1 MTLPNIAT
9 YAQADSKVQT
19 IEAKSVPE
27 VGCPVGLD
35 SSEAE
40 LEIDPF
46 NAVVA
51 IRIYLNYRNNSSQ
64 QLAAVKFRVRF
75 LDEQGETCGNF
86 QAEDARSVSPGGSGS
101 QKWRKEG
108 INPRTR
114 SILVRV
120 LQAKFADA
128 TTWNSEKLQSPGD
141 VTAGSSDTTPP
152 SVTPPTAETPP
163 ASSSEPSTGADDLK
177 PKMDDP
183 FSK

>member
-1 MTLPNIAT
+1 MTLPDIAT

-19 IEAKSVPE
+19 IEAKSLPE
-27 VGCPVGLD
+27 AGCPVGVD
-35 SSEAE
+35 ASEAE

-46 NAVVA
+46 NAPVA
-51 IRIYLNYRNNSSQ
+51 IRVYLNYRNNSSQ
-64 QLAAVKFRVRF
+64 QLVAVKFRARF
-75 LDEQGETCGNF
+75 LDGEGEACGSF
-86 QAEDARSVSPGGSGS
+86 QAEDARPLPAGGSGS

-114 SILVRV
+114 KILVRV

-128 TTWNSEKLQSPGD
+128 TTWSSEKLQGEGD

-152 SVTPPTAETPP
+152 SVTPPTAEKAPP
-163 ASSSEPSTGADDLK
+163 MSSETTGGAEDLK
-177 PKMDDP
+177 PKTDDD